1 MKQTWWIEI
10 SLADRGMTAAQ
21 AKQFRNAIEDQIEPT
36 GIGQVVGGG
45 CAKDGSSI
53 DLELEVHN
61 PFEAE
66 GFIFAL
72 LDSCDL
78 RENTTVRVEE

>member
-21 AKQFRNAIEDQIEPT
+21 AKQLRNVIEDQIEPT

-45 CAKDGSSI
+45 CATDGSSI

-66 GFIFAL
+66 SFIIAL
-72 LDSCDL
+72 LDHCDL
-78 RENTTVRVEE
+78 RENATVRVEE